1 VAARNEKATW
11 FERNPKKAIVGVTFL
26 GILLG
31 LLLAE
36 LGARIFLPHW
46 GPTRAER
53 ADFWSYDDRLGW
65 AHEKNQQGRFDHPE
79 FSVQVRINSHGQRDD
94 EYPLART
101 DKKRMLVLGDS
112 FGWGFG
118 VEHDEI
124 FCEIIEDNHPD
135 WEIINAS
142 VSGYGTDQEFLY
154 LKERGIHFNPDVV
167 LLLFSKNDFRN
178 NVMNEENW
186 YYKPRFILSDD
197 RLILDNVP
205 VPKSTVTQKLDRFF
219 FGKTFLLKRIYLKI
233 KIIGM
238 QIRADGGEAKQRGK
252 SEAKRK
258 APRAQREQYK
268 HRLVKQLLTEINN
281 FAAGHGARLVLVS
294 VPLDDN
300 ERNVLRE
307 VAARENIPY
316 LPLDDAL
323 GNAAGEVTFRN
334 DYHWNANG
342 QRIVAAGVER
352 FLVEAGIF

>member
-1 VAARNEKATW
+1 VALKKTDTTW
-11 FERNPKKAIVGVTFL
+11 FERNPKKTIIGVTIL
-26 GILLG
+26 GILVG
-31 LLLAE
+31 LFLAE

-53 ADFWSYDDRLGW
+53 ADFWTYDEKLGW
-65 AHEKNQQGRFDHPE
+65 AHEKNQEGRFDHPE
-79 FSVQVRINSHGQRDD
+79 FSVRVCINSHGLRDD
-94 EYPLART
+94 EYPLSRT

-124 FCEIIEDNHPD
+124 FCEIIENNRPD

-154 LKERGIHFNPDVV
+154 LKERGIHFKPDVV

-186 YYKPRFILSDD
+186 YYKPRFVLSGD

-219 FGKTFLLKRIYLKI
+219 YGKTFLLKRIYLKI
-233 KIIGM
+233 KIIEM
-238 QIRADGGEAKQRGK
+238 QMRSDRSEGEQRDK
-252 SEAKRK
+252 SGSTRPV
-258 APRAQREQYK
+258 PRARREQYK
-268 HRLVKQLLTEINN
+268 HRLVKRLICEVNN
-281 FAAGHGARLVLVS
+281 FTAAHGAKLVLVS
-294 VPLDDN
+294 VPLDDD

-307 VAARENIPY
+307 VATRENIPY

-323 GNAAGEVTFRN
+323 RNAAENVTFHN
-334 DYHWNANG
+334 DYHWNADG
-342 QRIVAAGVER
+342 QRVVAGSVER
-352 FLVEAGIF
+352 FLIETGIF